1 MKREKN
7 QQIKLKIILLDELS
21 KFLDSIYNI
30 FSAEESVYIG

>member
-7 QQIKLKIILLDELS
+7 QQIKLIIILLDELS

-30 FSAEESVYIG
+30 FSVEESIYIG

>member
-30 FSAEESVYIG
+30 FSAKESVCIG

>member
-21 KFLDSIYNI
+21 KIFDSIYNI

>member
-7 QQIKLKIILLDELS
+7 QPIKLKIILLDELS

-30 FSAEESVYIG
+30 FSAEESVFIG

>member
-7 QQIKLKIILLDELS
+7 HQVKLKIILLDELL

-30 FSAEESVYIG
+30 FSTEESVYIG

>member
-7 QQIKLKIILLDELS
+7 QLIKLRIILLDELS

-30 FSAEESVYIG
+30 FSAEESVFIG

>member
-7 QQIKLKIILLDELS
+7 QQIKLQIILLDELS

-30 FSAEESVYIG
+30 FSAEESVFIG

>member
-7 QQIKLKIILLDELS
+7 QPLKLKIILLDELS

>member
-7 QQIKLKIILLDELS
+7 QQIKLRIILLDELS

-30 FSAEESVYIG
+30 FSAEESVFIG

>member
-7 QQIKLKIILLDELS
+7 HQVKLKIILLDELL

-30 FSAEESVYIG
+30 FSAKESVYIG

>member
-1 MKREKN
+1 MKREKKSSDK
-7 QQIKLKIILLDELS
+7 IKIILLHELS

>member
-7 QQIKLKIILLDELS
+7 QQIKLKIILLHELS

-30 FSAEESVYIG
+30 FSAEESVNIG

>member
-7 QQIKLKIILLDELS
+7 QPIKLKIILLDELS